1 MLHYKAVAKTPMEKI
16 GDILLGVFGMAAMI
30 FTTAQTIKESSLVC
44 ALRNDS
50 DCIHSSW
57 LSRSLHQPQE
67 GAEPLMPGR
76 TGYGFRTEK
85 QGCRLTLLGIS
96 YHSNVLPCN

>member
-16 GDILLGVFGMAAMI
+16 KDILLGIFGVVAMI
-30 FTTAQTIKESSLVC
+30 FTTAQTIKESCLTC

-57 LSRSLHQPQE
+57 LSRSLHLYQPLE
-67 GAEPLMPGR
+67 RAEHLRPRR
-76 TGYGFRTEK
+76 TGYGYGMEV
-85 QGCRLTLLGIS
+85 RLSVGS
-96 YHSNVLPCN
+96 S